1 MFISRF
7 RPFFRAFLERI
18 HAALAQ
24 RQSYVLPELET
35 FWFVL
40 QYTIASGGATVR
52 TPRLVGYAHRQNLK
66 EDFHCIKEKDCNL
79 LAKYFC
85 ILRNVQALKMF

>member
-52 TPRLVGYAHRQNLK
+52 TPRLVGYAHRQKSKRRFSLYQRK
-66 EDFHCIKEKDCNL
+66 RL
-79 LAKYFC
+79 
-85 ILRNVQALKMF
+85 